1 MDPVFQA
8 LAHPARRRIL
18 DILKASPGLPVGA
31 LSEHFDMSRI
41 AVMKH
46 LKLLEEAQLVV
57 SEKDGR
63 SRLLYHN
70 TVPIQM
76 IYDRWTTEYS
86 QHWASRLTGLKYQIE
101 SQLSAADSSQK
112 TSTRKGKKTRKKAPR
127 KAPKKAPKK
136 EEPDG

>member
-1 MDPVFQA
+1 MAPDSMDPVFQA

-18 DILKASPGLPVGA
+18 DILKASPGTPVGA
-31 LSEHFDMSRI
+31 VCEHFDMSRI

-46 LKLLEEAQLVV
+46 LKILEEAQLVV
-57 SEKDGR
+57 SEKAGR

-86 QHWASRLTGLKYQIE
+86 QHWAGRLTGLKYKIE
-101 SQLSAADSSQK
+101 SQLSAADSSK
-112 TSTRKGKKTRKKAPR
+112 TTPTRKGKK
-127 KAPKKAPKK
+127 APKRAPKK
-136 EEPDG
+136 ERPDG